1 MRNGPSE
8 MVNLAN
14 SIRQRPNK
22 LMNSLSNEEKEPVEE
37 EERPYTSYSDE
48 L

>member
-14 SIRQRPNK
+14 SIRQKPNK
-22 LMNSLSNEEKEPVEE
+22 LMNSLSNEDKESEEE
-37 EERPYTSYSDE
+37 EERPYSIYGDE